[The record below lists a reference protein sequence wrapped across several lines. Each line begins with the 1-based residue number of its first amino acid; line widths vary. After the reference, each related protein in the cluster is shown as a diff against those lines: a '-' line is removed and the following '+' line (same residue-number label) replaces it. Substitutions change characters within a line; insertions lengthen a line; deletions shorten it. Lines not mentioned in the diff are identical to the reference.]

1 MRANEPALAAA
12 QQDSITRLR
21 LHLKTHFLRS
31 MKAIS
36 RAALPPG
43 FRSTF
48 LDGLTPREITTAL
61 AAARQE
67 RISAHQIL
75 QQEGDRAIRLW
86 LLVTGYVAVYRL
98 ARNGDKVFLRWGV
111 PGDTFGLATILGLP
125 ERYIVTIETVQEGS
139 LLAWDL
145 ASSRTLALRCPNLNK
160 AVNAVVANYLESLVN
175 VLGTYAFLPA
185 EQRLAR
191 VLVESARQLGRN
203 GHEGIELDLTNEQ
216 LAVAARMTV
225 FTATRKLRKWRR
237 QGILTKRRGGIVLPS
252 LSYFEGVARAP
263 GT

>member
-1 MRANEPALAAA
+1 MHANEPALAAA
-12 QQDSITRLR
+12 QEDGVTRLR
-21 LHLKTHFLRS
+21 PHLKTRFLRS
-31 MKAIS
+31 MKGIS
-36 RAALPPG
+36 GATLPPG

-48 LDGLTPREITTAL
+48 LNGLTPREIKTAL

-86 LLVTGYVAVYRL
+86 MLVTGRVAVYRL
-98 ARNGDKVFLRWGV
+98 ADNGDKVFLRWGV
-111 PGDTFGLATILGLP
+111 PGDTFGLATILRLP
-125 ERYIVTIETVQEGS
+125 ERYIVTIEAVQDGS
-139 LLAWDL
+139 LLAWDT
-145 ASSRTLALRCPNLNK
+145 ACSRALALGCPNLNK
-160 AVNAVVANYLESLVN
+160 AVNAVVANYLEGLVN
-175 VLGTYAFLPA
+175 VLGTYAFQPA

-203 GHEGIELDLTNEQ
+203 GPEGIELDLTNEQ

-225 FTATRKLRKWRR
+225 FTATRKLRKWRG
-237 QGILTKRRGGIVLPS
+237 QGILTKRRGLIVLPS
-252 LSYFEGVARAP
+252 LSCFEGVAKIF